1 MKNILLFLLLVCC
14 TTYLSGQKKLQKG
27 AVATHLLLHDG
38 SNLKG
43 FIQKKYDD
51 GSLDFMI
58 LGNYP
63 THLEAHTIKK
73 KRQGDSH
80 LLYFTDGKYFRTK
93 GYYNVLRI
101 GSIWAKEGTSNS
113 SPPVRDQS
121 VNGFSGL
128 NIMNMHGYQFNKWIS
143 LGVGAG
149 IDIYNVNENR
159 SQTFLPVFFDFRTY
173 PFSNK
178 VSPYLAVNGGYGF
191 GVDIFDNFSETADEF
206 YEGGWMVA
214 PALGF
219 RFASN
224 RRGNFLLEL
233 GYRLQ
238 DTKAQ
243 YIIYRD
249 FPLTLEKEVVLK
261 RVDVAFG
268 WIF

>member
-1 MKNILLFLLLVCC
+1 MKNILPFLLLICFA
-14 TTYLSGQKKLQKG
+14 TSLLGQKIQKG
-27 AVATHLLLHDG
+27 AIITQIQLHDG
-38 SNLKG
+38 STLKG
-43 FIQKKYDD
+43 FIQKKHDD
-51 GSLDFMI
+51 GSLDFLI

-63 THLEAHTIKK
+63 TRLEPHIIKNK
-73 KRQGDSH
+73 EKGDPH
-80 LLYFTDGKYFRTK
+80 KLYFTDGKYFRTR

-101 GSIWAKEGTSNS
+101 GSIWAKEGTTNR
-113 SPPVRDQS
+113 SPPVQDQP

-128 NIMNMHGYQFNKWIS
+128 NIMNMHGYQLNKWIS
-143 LGVGAG
+143 LGLGAG

-173 PFSNK
+173 PFDNK
-178 VSPYLAVNGGYGF
+178 VSPYFVLNGGYGF
-191 GVDIFDNFSETADEF
+191 GVDIFDNFSESADEF
-206 YEGGWMVA
+206 YEGGWMAA

-219 RFASN
+219 RFASD
-224 RRGNFLLEL
+224 RKGNFLLEL